1 MINEDKVKRALFT
14 SQDMTVK
21 KTDSKNRCHHI
32 TDGIFIWKE
41 VLKSFFTGTL
51 AFTGL
56 TVLAVFTNAKQLLAD
71 INKIDFQSAGVMLG
85 LIYIAFMLAY
95 IMITIIVYAVRY
107 KTGRKKARQIYG
119 TFKTCRKDVRKRRKI
134 KAIGRLYEQVI
145 RNKESCR
152 KILW

>member
-1 MINEDKVKRALFT
+1 MINEDIVKELFY
-14 SQDMTVK
+14 VARY
-21 KTDSKNRCHHI
+21 DSEEDRFQKQMSSYYGW
-32 TDGIFIWKE
+32 DFIWKE

-107 KTGRKKARQIYG
+107 KTGRKKARQYMEHL
-119 TFKTCRKDVRKRRKI
+119 KRVGKM
-134 KAIGRLYEQVI
+134 YE
-145 RNKESCR
+145 REEKLKR
-152 KILW
+152 

>member
-1 MINEDKVKRALFT
+1 MINEDKVKELFY
-14 SQDMTVK
+14 VARY
-21 KTDSKNRCHHI
+21 DSEEDRFQKQMSSYYGW
-32 TDGIFIWKE
+32 DFIWKE

-71 INKIDFQSAGVMLG
+71 INKIDFQSVGVMLG

-107 KTGRKKARQIYG
+107 KTGRKKARQYMEHL
-119 TFKTCRKDVRKRRKI
+119 KRVGKM
-134 KAIGRLYEQVI
+134 YE
-145 RNKESCR
+145 REEKLKR
-152 KILW
+152 

>member
-1 MINEDKVKRALFT
+1 MINEDKVKELFY
-14 SQDMTVK
+14 VARY
-21 KTDSKNRCHHI
+21 DSEEDRFQKQMSSYYGW
-32 TDGIFIWKE
+32 DFIWKE

-71 INKIDFQSAGVMLG
+71 INKIDFQTAGVMLG

-107 KTGRKKARQIYG
+107 KTGRKKARQYMEHL
-119 TFKTCRKDVRKRRKI
+119 KRVGKM
-134 KAIGRLYEQVI
+134 YE
-145 RNKESCR
+145 REEKLKR
-152 KILW
+152 

>member
-1 MINEDKVKRALFT
+1 MINEDKVKELFY
-14 SQDMTVK
+14 VARY
-21 KTDSKNRCHHI
+21 DSEEDRFQKQMSSYYGW
-32 TDGIFIWKE
+32 DFIWKE

-56 TVLAVFTNAKQLLAD
+56 TVLAVFTNASQLLAD

-107 KTGRKKARQIYG
+107 KTGRKKAHQYMEHL
-119 TFKTCRKDVRKRRKI
+119 KRVGKMYKREEKL
-134 KAIGRLYEQVI
+134 KR
-145 RNKESCR
+145 
-152 KILW
+152 

>member
-1 MINEDKVKRALFT
+1 MINEDKVKELFY
-14 SQDMTVK
+14 VARY
-21 KTDSKNRCHHI
+21 DSEEDRFQKQMSSYYGW
-32 TDGIFIWKE
+32 DFIWKE

-71 INKIDFQSAGVMLG
+71 INKIDFQSVGVMLG

-107 KTGRKKARQIYG
+107 KTGRKKARQYMEHL
-119 TFKTCRKDVRKRRKI
+119 KRVGKMYKREEKL
-134 KAIGRLYEQVI
+134 KR
-145 RNKESCR
+145 
-152 KILW
+152 

>member
-1 MINEDKVKRALFT
+1 MINEDKVKELFY
-14 SQDMTVK
+14 VARY
-21 KTDSKNRCHHI
+21 DSEVDRFQKQMSSYYGW
-32 TDGIFIWKE
+32 DFIWKE

-107 KTGRKKARQIYG
+107 KTGRKKARQYMEHL
-119 TFKTCRKDVRKRRKI
+119 KRVGKM
-134 KAIGRLYEQVI
+134 YE
-145 RNKESCR
+145 REEKLKR
-152 KILW
+152 

>member
-1 MINEDKVKRALFT
+1 MINEDKVKELFY
-14 SQDMTVK
+14 VARY
-21 KTDSKNRCHHI
+21 DSEEDRFQKQMSSYYGW
-32 TDGIFIWKE
+32 DFIWKE

-71 INKIDFQSAGVMLG
+71 INKIDFQSAGVMLR

-107 KTGRKKARQIYG
+107 KTGRKKARQYMEHL
-119 TFKTCRKDVRKRRKI
+119 KRVGKM
-134 KAIGRLYEQVI
+134 YE
-145 RNKESCR
+145 REEKLKR
-152 KILW
+152 

>member
-1 MINEDKVKRALFT
+1 MINEDKVQELFY
-14 SQDMTVK
+14 VARY
-21 KTDSKNRCHHI
+21 DSEEDRFQKQMSSYYGW
-32 TDGIFIWKE
+32 DFIWKE

-71 INKIDFQSAGVMLG
+71 INKIDFQSTGVMLG

-107 KTGRKKARQIYG
+107 KTGRKKARQYMEHL
-119 TFKTCRKDVRKRRKI
+119 KRVGKM
-134 KAIGRLYEQVI
+134 YE
-145 RNKESCR
+145 REEKLKR
-152 KILW
+152 

>member
-1 MINEDKVKRALFT
+1 MINEDKVKELFY
-14 SQDMTVK
+14 VARY
-21 KTDSKNRCHHI
+21 DSEEDRFQKQMSSYYGW
-32 TDGIFIWKE
+32 DFIWKE

-56 TVLAVFTNAKQLLAD
+56 TVLAVFTNASQLLAD

-107 KTGRKKARQIYG
+107 KTGRKKARQYMEHL
-119 TFKTCRKDVRKRRKI
+119 KRVGKMYKREEKL
-134 KAIGRLYEQVI
+134 KR
-145 RNKESCR
+145 
-152 KILW
+152 

>member
-1 MINEDKVKRALFT
+1 MRLKQGVKELFYVARYDSEEDRFQKQM
-14 SQDMTVK
+14 SSYYGWD
-21 KTDSKNRCHHI
+21 
-32 TDGIFIWKE
+32 FIWKE

-107 KTGRKKARQIYG
+107 KTGRKKARQYMEHL
-119 TFKTCRKDVRKRRKI
+119 KRVGKM
-134 KAIGRLYEQVI
+134 YE
-145 RNKESCR
+145 REEKLKR
-152 KILW
+152 

>member
-1 MINEDKVKRALFT
+1 MINEDKVKELFY
-14 SQDMTVK
+14 VARY
-21 KTDSKNRCHHI
+21 DSEEDRFQKQMSSYYGW
-32 TDGIFIWKE
+32 DFIWKE
-41 VLKSFFTGTL
+41 VLKSFFTGTF

-107 KTGRKKARQIYG
+107 KTGRKKARQYMEHL
-119 TFKTCRKDVRKRRKI
+119 KRVGKM
-134 KAIGRLYEQVI
+134 YE
-145 RNKESCR
+145 REEKLKR
-152 KILW
+152 

>member
-1 MINEDKVKRALFT
+1 MINEDKVKELFY
-14 SQDMTVK
+14 VARY
-21 KTDSKNRCHHI
+21 DSEEDRFQKQMSSYYGW
-32 TDGIFIWKE
+32 DFIWKE

-71 INKIDFQSAGVMLG
+71 INKIDFQSVGVILG

-107 KTGRKKARQIYG
+107 KTGRKKARQYMEHL
-119 TFKTCRKDVRKRRKI
+119 KRVGKM
-134 KAIGRLYEQVI
+134 YE
-145 RNKESCR
+145 REEKLKR
-152 KILW
+152 

>member
-1 MINEDKVKRALFT
+1 MINEDKVKELFY
-14 SQDMTVK
+14 VARY
-21 KTDSKNRCHHI
+21 DSEEDRFQKQMSSYYGW
-32 TDGIFIWKE
+32 DFIWKE

-107 KTGRKKARQIYG
+107 KRQKESPPIYG

>member
-1 MINEDKVKRALFT
+1 MINEDKVKELFY
-14 SQDMTVK
+14 VARY
-21 KTDSKNRCHHI
+21 DSEEDRFQKQMSSYYGW
-32 TDGIFIWKE
+32 DFIWKE

-107 KTGRKKARQIYG
+107 KTSRKKARQYMEHL
-119 TFKTCRKDVRKRRKI
+119 KRVGKM
-134 KAIGRLYEQVI
+134 YE
-145 RNKESCR
+145 REEKLKR
-152 KILW
+152 

>member
-1 MINEDKVKRALFT
+1 MINEDKVKELFY
-14 SQDMTVK
+14 VARY
-21 KTDSKNRCHHI
+21 DSEEDRFQKQMSSYYGW
-32 TDGIFIWKE
+32 DFIWKE

-71 INKIDFQSAGVMLG
+71 INKIDFQSSGVMLG

-107 KTGRKKARQIYG
+107 KTGRKKARQYMEHL
-119 TFKTCRKDVRKRRKI
+119 KRVGKM
-134 KAIGRLYEQVI
+134 YE
-145 RNKESCR
+145 REEKLKR
-152 KILW
+152 

>member
-1 MINEDKVKRALFT
+1 MINEDKVKELFY
-14 SQDMTVK
+14 VARY
-21 KTDSKNRCHHI
+21 DSEEDRFQKQMSSYYGW
-32 TDGIFIWKE
+32 DFIWKE

-95 IMITIIVYAVRY
+95 IMITIIVYAE
-107 KTGRKKARQIYG
+107 RKPANIWN
-119 TFKTCRKDVRKRRKI
+119 I
-134 KAIGRLYEQVI
+134 
-145 RNKESCR
+145 
-152 KILW
+152 

>member
-1 MINEDKVKRALFT
+1 MINEDKVKELFY
-14 SQDMTVK
+14 VARY
-21 KTDSKNRCHHI
+21 DSEEDRFQKQMSSYYGW
-32 TDGIFIWKE
+32 DFIWKE

-107 KTGRKKARQIYG
+107 KTGRKKAHQYMEHL
-119 TFKTCRKDVRKRRKI
+119 KRVGKMYKREEKL
-134 KAIGRLYEQVI
+134 KR
-145 RNKESCR
+145 
-152 KILW
+152 

>member
-1 MINEDKVKRALFT
+1 MINEDKVKELFY
-14 SQDMTVK
+14 VARY
-21 KTDSKNRCHHI
+21 DSEEDRFQKQMSSYYGW
-32 TDGIFIWKE
+32 DFIWKE

-85 LIYIAFMLAY
+85 LIYIAFMLVY

-107 KTGRKKARQIYG
+107 KTGRKKARQYMEHLKCVG
-119 TFKTCRKDVRKRRKI
+119 KMYEREEKLKR
-134 KAIGRLYEQVI
+134 
-145 RNKESCR
+145 
-152 KILW
+152 

>member
-1 MINEDKVKRALFT
+1 MINEDKVKELFY
-14 SQDMTVK
+14 VARY
-21 KTDSKNRCHHI
+21 DSEEDRFQKQMSSYYGW
-32 TDGIFIWKE
+32 DFIWKE

-107 KTGRKKARQIYG
+107 KTGRKKARQYMEH
-119 TFKTCRKDVRKRRKI
+119 FKRVGKMYKREEKLKR
-134 KAIGRLYEQVI
+134 
-145 RNKESCR
+145 
-152 KILW
+152 

>member
-1 MINEDKVKRALFT
+1 MINEDKVKELFY
-14 SQDMTVK
+14 VARY
-21 KTDSKNRCHHI
+21 DSEEDRFQ
-32 TDGIFIWKE
+32 TQMSSYYGWDFIWKE

-71 INKIDFQSAGVMLG
+71 INKIDFQSVGVMLG

-107 KTGRKKARQIYG
+107 KTGRKKARQYMEHL
-119 TFKTCRKDVRKRRKI
+119 KRVGKMYKREEKL
-134 KAIGRLYEQVI
+134 KR
-145 RNKESCR
+145 
-152 KILW
+152 

>member
-1 MINEDKVKRALFT
+1 MINEDKVKELFY
-14 SQDMTVK
+14 VARY
-21 KTDSKNRCHHI
+21 DSEEDRFQKQMSSYYGW
-32 TDGIFIWKE
+32 DFIWKE

-107 KTGRKKARQIYG
+107 KTGRMKARQYMEHL
-119 TFKTCRKDVRKRRKI
+119 KRVGKM
-134 KAIGRLYEQVI
+134 YE
-145 RNKESCR
+145 REEKLKR
-152 KILW
+152 

>member
-1 MINEDKVKRALFT
+1 MINEDKVKELFY
-14 SQDMTVK
+14 VARY
-21 KTDSKNRCHHI
+21 DSEEDRFQKQMSSYYGW
-32 TDGIFIWKE
+32 DFIWKE

-85 LIYIAFMLAY
+85 LIYIAFMLVY

-107 KTGRKKARQIYG
+107 KTGRKKALQYMEHL
-119 TFKTCRKDVRKRRKI
+119 KRVGKM
-134 KAIGRLYEQVI
+134 YE
-145 RNKESCR
+145 REEKLKR
-152 KILW
+152 

>member
-1 MINEDKVKRALFT
+1 MINEDKVKELFY
-14 SQDMTVK
+14 VARY
-21 KTDSKNRCHHI
+21 DSEEDRFQKQMSSYYGW
-32 TDGIFIWKE
+32 DFIWKE

-85 LIYIAFMLAY
+85 LIYIAFMLVY

-107 KTGRKKARQIYG
+107 KTGRKNPRQYMEHL
-119 TFKTCRKDVRKRRKI
+119 KRVGKM
-134 KAIGRLYEQVI
+134 YE
-145 RNKESCR
+145 REEKLKR
-152 KILW
+152 

>member
-1 MINEDKVKRALFT
+1 MINEDKVKELFYVARYDREEDRFQKQM
-14 SQDMTVK
+14 SSYYGWD
-21 KTDSKNRCHHI
+21 
-32 TDGIFIWKE
+32 FIWKE

-71 INKIDFQSAGVMLG
+71 INKIDFQSAGAMLG

-107 KTGRKKARQIYG
+107 KTGRKKARQYMEHL
-119 TFKTCRKDVRKRRKI
+119 KRVGKM
-134 KAIGRLYEQVI
+134 YE
-145 RNKESCR
+145 REEKLKR
-152 KILW
+152 

>member
-1 MINEDKVKRALFT
+1 MINEDKVKELFY
-14 SQDMTVK
+14 VARY
-21 KTDSKNRCHHI
+21 DSEEDRFQKQMSSYYGW
-32 TDGIFIWKE
+32 DFIWKE

-71 INKIDFQSAGVMLG
+71 INKIDFQSTGVMLG

-107 KTGRKKARQIYG
+107 KIGRKKARQYMEHL
-119 TFKTCRKDVRKRRKI
+119 KRVGKM
-134 KAIGRLYEQVI
+134 YE
-145 RNKESCR
+145 REEKLKR
-152 KILW
+152 

>member
-1 MINEDKVKRALFT
+1 MINEDKVKELFY
-14 SQDMTVK
+14 VARY
-21 KTDSKNRCHHI
+21 DSEEDRFQKQMSSYYGW
-32 TDGIFIWKE
+32 DFIWKE

-71 INKIDFQSAGVMLG
+71 INKIDFQSVGVMLG

-107 KTGRKKARQIYG
+107 KTGRKKARQYIEHL
-119 TFKTCRKDVRKRRKI
+119 KRVGKM
-134 KAIGRLYEQVI
+134 YE
-145 RNKESCR
+145 REEKLKR
-152 KILW
+152 

>member
-1 MINEDKVKRALFT
+1 MINEDKVQELFY
-14 SQDMTVK
+14 VARY
-21 KTDSKNRCHHI
+21 DSEEDRFQKQMSSYYGW
-32 TDGIFIWKE
+32 DFIWKE

-107 KTGRKKARQIYG
+107 KTGRKKARQYMEHL
-119 TFKTCRKDVRKRRKI
+119 KRVGKM
-134 KAIGRLYEQVI
+134 YE
-145 RNKESCR
+145 REEKLKR
-152 KILW
+152 

>member
-1 MINEDKVKRALFT
+1 MINEDKVKELFY
-14 SQDMTVK
+14 VARY
-21 KTDSKNRCHHI
+21 DSEEDRFQKQMSSYYGW
-32 TDGIFIWKE
+32 DFIWKE

-71 INKIDFQSAGVMLG
+71 INKIDFQSTGVMLG

-107 KTGRKKARQIYG
+107 KTGRKKARQYMEHL
-119 TFKTCRKDVRKRRKI
+119 KRVGKM
-134 KAIGRLYEQVI
+134 YE
-145 RNKESCR
+145 REEKLKR
-152 KILW
+152 